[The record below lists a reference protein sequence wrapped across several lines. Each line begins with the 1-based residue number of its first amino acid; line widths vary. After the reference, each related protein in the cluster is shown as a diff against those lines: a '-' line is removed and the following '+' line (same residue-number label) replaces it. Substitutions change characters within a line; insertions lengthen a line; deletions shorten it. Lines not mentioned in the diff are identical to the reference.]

1 MSKKFLVAVFGLVI
15 SSGLSAAELKVGV
28 VQLQKLVGESS
39 QSQKAQA
46 DLKRDFQPRETKL
59 VNEQN
64 ELKKMEEKLEK
75 DAAIMSDADKR
86 KLQKDLIDRGR
97 EFKRGMDEMRQDYS
111 MRANQEMAKI
121 QKAVQEA
128 ISSVAKEQ
136 NFDLVLVDG
145 VAFARDTLD
154 ITSQVEAKLKSA
166 PANTSIPAKK

>member
-1 MSKKFLVAVFGLVI
+1 MSKKLLVAFCGLVL
-15 SSGLSAAELKVGV
+15 SSGLTAAELKVGV

-59 VNEQN
+59 VNEQK
-64 ELKKMEEKLEK
+64 ELKKLEEKLEK
-75 DAAIMSDADKR
+75 DAAVMNDAEKR
-86 KLQKDLIDRGR
+86 KTEKELIERGR

-128 ISSVAKEQ
+128 ITAVAKEQ
-136 NFDLVLVDG
+136 NFDLVLVEG
-145 VAFARDTLD
+145 VAYARETLD
-154 ITSQVEAKLKSA
+154 ITPQVEQKLNSA
-166 PANTSIPAKK
+166 PGGGKKK